1 MRSRVP
7 QLVWDRGAAKPGA
20 CAVRNFGVAL
30 VSSPFVRELAP
41 LGYPPAVAI
50 VACPFCREM
59 FDLEE
64 ASSCPVCGIPLQSL
78 EKLPPAKTL
87 LHELEDDGI
96 PPAPENIPFPVTFL
110 GRARGPMILL
120 GVIGLALFFAPWIH
134 LTLPYVDDLSGF
146 DLARR
151 GGWSWGAAVA
161 WVVMVPT
168 VASRRTIAQ
177 LRGARFAACFLSVI
191 PVVTLSVLMLFPPQR
206 GVVPVRFTYGWPFWA
221 TFAVSLIATV
231 VGSRL
236 GGRVEVMDVPTG
248 TSVGQTLH

>member
-1 MRSRVP
+1 VVDALSS
-7 QLVWDRGAAKPGA
+7 LD
-20 CAVRNFGVAL
+20 VRAL
-30 VSSPFVRELAP
+30 VP

-87 LHELEDDGI
+87 LHEFEDDGV
-96 PPAPENIPFPVTFL
+96 PPLPEHVPFPWTFM
-110 GRARGPMILL
+110 GRGRGPMVAL
-120 GVIGLALFFAPWIH
+120 GLVALVLFFAPWVH

-161 WVVMVPT
+161 WVVLVPT
-168 VASRRTIAQ
+168 VASRRTLAQ
-177 LRGARFAACFLSVI
+177 LRGARLAACFLCLV
-191 PVVTLSVLMLFPPQR
+191 PVVTLAVLVLFPPQR
-206 GVVPVRFTYGWPFWA
+206 GIVPVRFTFAWPFWA
-221 TFAVSLIATV
+221 TFLVSFVAVAFGV
-231 VGSRL
+231 RL
-236 GGRVEVMDVPTG
+236 GGRIEVIDVPTG
-248 TSVGQTLH
+248 SSAGQTLH